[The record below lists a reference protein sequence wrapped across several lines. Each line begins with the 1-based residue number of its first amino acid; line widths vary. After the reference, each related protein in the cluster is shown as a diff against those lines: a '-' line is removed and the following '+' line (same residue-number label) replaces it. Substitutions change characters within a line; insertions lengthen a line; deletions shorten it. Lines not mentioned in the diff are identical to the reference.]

1 MEQLER
7 TGMTGLRWA
16 NPGGEALALDTDRF
30 IAVDGI
36 DEVIDIFEQAEYDK
50 LEGIE
55 FIEAEACVGGCCGG
69 SLTVENCYSAKTNL
83 KKIVDE
89 AKYKYGDTI
98 VNRKFDEKKLV
109 RNRALNYRPVLK
121 LDEDLSVALK
131 KMEEMGKIV
140 STLPGVNCG
149 VCGAPTCKAFA
160 EDIVRGLIT
169 ERACIILNRTRGR

>member
-1 MEQLER
+1 
-7 TGMTGLRWA
+7 MTGLRWA

-131 KMEEMGKIV
+131 KMGEMGKIV
-140 STLPGVNCG
+140 STLPGVDCG